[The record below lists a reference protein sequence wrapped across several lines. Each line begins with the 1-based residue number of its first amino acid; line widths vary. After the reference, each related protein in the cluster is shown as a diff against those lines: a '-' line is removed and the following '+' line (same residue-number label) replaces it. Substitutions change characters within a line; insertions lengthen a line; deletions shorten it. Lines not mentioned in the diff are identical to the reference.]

1 MTPGMVGF
9 LFASLT
15 YLSVP
20 CVSMER
26 GDFVPPDS
34 VFSAFGMERSED
46 GWLATQLKEVRIKV
60 DDGGMKLNDNYYRAP
75 ESFWKGD
82 VLYMP
87 AEFLSFILCKVI
99 KGYAY
104 WDRDRKRFFV
114 KGEDPTITGISLEDR
129 EDSVCLTV
137 KYAQGVHLKPQ
148 ADPSSPSLL
157 VIGVPGGFYW
167 KAFHLDGVGPVKEV
181 QVNHTETGMTLRISL
196 SEGAAGFGIQDRSEL
211 FVVSVYKTQK
221 VKEPEQKKRK
231 IDLIVIDA
239 GHGGKDPGAVGYKDL
254 YEKDITL
261 PVAIALKKELE
272 QELGVKVILTRDD
285 DRFVTLGDR
294 ARIANRAGADL
305 FISLHC
311 NWGKNKDACG
321 VETYFLAAARTDWER
336 SVAAFEN
343 KAIEYE
349 GESQGG
355 SDMVG
360 YILSDMIQNEYLKE
374 SQDLAAF
381 VHEGIMAR
389 TDFESRGVKQ
399 AGFYVLKGCYM
410 PAVLV
415 EMGFISNKSDAKE
428 LQKKE
433 VQEQLVKG
441 ITQGVKEFIRHYEK

>member
-1 MTPGMVGF
+1 MMVF
-9 LFASLT
+9 LISGLT
-15 YLSVP
+15 YVNVP
-20 CVSMER
+20 YISMEK

-34 VFSAFGMERSED
+34 VFSAFGMKRSEG
-46 GWLATQLKEVRIKV
+46 GWLATQIKEVRIRV
-60 DDGGMKLNDNYYRAP
+60 DEDGIKLNDNHYKAP

-104 WDRDRKRFFV
+104 WDRDKKRFFL
-114 KGEDPTITGISLEDR
+114 KGDEPTIASISLEDR
-129 EDSVCLTV
+129 GDSVCLTV
-137 KYAQGVHLKPQ
+137 KYSKGVHLKPQ
-148 ADPSSPSLL
+148 ADPSQPSLL
-157 VIGVPGGFYW
+157 MVKVKGGFYW
-167 KAFHLDGVGPVKEV
+167 KAFRLDGVGPVKEV
-181 QVNHTETGMTLRISL
+181 RVTHTEAGVTLRIPL
-196 SEGAAGFGIQDRSEL
+196 GEGAAGFGIQDRSEL
-211 FVVSVYKTQK
+211 FVVSVYKAK
-221 VKEPEQKKRK
+221 KFKEPERKKRK

-239 GHGGKDPGAVGYKDL
+239 GHGGKDPGAVGYDSL
-254 YEKDITL
+254 YEKDIVL
-261 PVAIALKKELE
+261 PVALALKKELE
-272 QELGVKVILTRDD
+272 KGLGVKVILTRDD

-311 NWGKNKDACG
+311 NWAKNKDARG

-343 KAIEYE
+343 RALEYE
-349 GESQGG
+349 GESPDR
-355 SDMVG
+355 SDIIG

-381 VHEGIMAR
+381 VHEGIIAN
-389 TDFESRGVKQ
+389 TDFEDRGVKQ
-399 AGFYVLKGCYM
+399 AGFYVLRGCYM

-415 EMGFISNKSDAKE
+415 EMGFISNKLDAKE

-433 VQEQLVKG
+433 VQEKLVKG
-441 ITQGVKEFIRHYEK
+441 IAQGIAEFIRQYEK

>member
-1 MTPGMVGF
+1 MPDMIFF
-9 LFASLT
+9 LLAGLT
-15 YLSVP
+15 YVSVP
-20 CVSMER
+20 CLSMER

-34 VFSAFGMERSED
+34 VFSAFGMERSES

-60 DDGGMKLNDNYYRAP
+60 DDGGIKLNDNYYRAP
-75 ESFWKGD
+75 DSFWKDD
-82 VLYMP
+82 VLYMS

-104 WDRDRKRFFV
+104 WDRNKKRFFV
-114 KGEDPTITGISLEDR
+114 TGDDPTITSISLEDIG
-129 EDSVCLTV
+129 DSVCLTV
-137 KYAQGVHLKPQ
+137 KYAHGVHLKPQ

-157 VIGVPGGFYW
+157 TVGVPGGFYW
-167 KAFHLDGVGPVKEV
+167 KAFRLEGSGPVKEV
-181 QVNHTETGMTLRISL
+181 VIAHTESGLTLRIPL
-196 SEGAAGFGIQDRSEL
+196 NEGAAGFGIQDRSDL
-211 FVVSVYKTQK
+211 FVVSVYKAKKLREPQQK
-221 VKEPEQKKRK
+221 RRK

-239 GHGGKDPGAVGYKDL
+239 GHGGKDPGAVGHNDL
-254 YEKDITL
+254 QEKDITL
-261 PVAIALKKELE
+261 PVALALKRKLEKEL
-272 QELGVKVILTRDD
+272 GAKVILTRND

-311 NWGKNKDACG
+311 NWSKNKDACG

-349 GESQGG
+349 GESVDK
-355 SDMVG
+355 SDTVG

-381 VHEGIMAR
+381 IQEGIVA
-389 TDFESRGVKQ
+389 TTNFENRGVKQ
-399 AGFYVLKGCYM
+399 AGFYVLRGCYM

-415 EMGFISNKSDAKE
+415 EMGFVSNKLDAKN

-433 VQEQLVKG
+433 VQEDIVKG
-441 ITQGVKEFIRHYEK
+441 IAQGIKEFIRRYER